1 LSRAEE
7 HRKRADARQNR
18 ARILRAAKEAFDR
31 SGDASLNSIAK
42 SAGVGAGTLY
52 RHFPTREALILAV
65 YRKGIEEVVDAVPAL
80 LAEREPLDALRVWF
94 VRLAG
99 YVRVK
104 HGLGEALNTATAQK
118 TIDDS
123 YPPVLAAIARLL
135 EACEAAGVIP
145 PGLDPADVLLLM
157 GFLWRVPA
165 NRQADRVLEVVLAGL
180 RATPSA
186 TPAAIATTR
195 GRTSRSGPQPSF

>member
-1 LSRAEE
+1 MSEADE
-7 HRKRADARQNR
+7 HRRRADAQQNR

-65 YRKGIEEVVDAVPAL
+65 YGEGIQEVVDAVPAL
-80 LAEREPLDALRVWF
+80 LAEHEPLDALRVWF

-104 HGLGEALNTATAQK
+104 HGLGEALNTAQAQK

-135 EACEAAGVIP
+135 EACEAAGALR

-157 GFLWRVPA
+157 GFLWRIPA
-165 NRQADRVLEVVLAGL
+165 NGQADRVLDIVLAGL
-180 RATPSA
+180 RAAPSA
-186 TPAAIATTR
+186 TR
-195 GRTSRSGPQPSF
+195 RESRKPRP

>member
-1 LSRAEE
+1 MSEADE
-7 HRKRADARQNR
+7 HRRRADAQQNR

-65 YRKGIEEVVDAVPAL
+65 YGEGIQEVVDAVPAL
-80 LAEREPLDALRVWF
+80 LAERDPLDALRVWF

-104 HGLGEALNTATAQK
+104 HGLGEALNTAQAQEA
-118 TIDDS
+118 IDDS

-135 EACEAAGVIP
+135 EACEAAGAIR
-145 PGLDPADVLLLM
+145 PGLDPADVLLAM

-165 NRQADRVLEVVLAGL
+165 NRQADRVLDVVLAGL
-180 RATPSA
+180 RAAPSA
-186 TPAAIATTR
+186 TQR
-195 GRTSRSGPQPSF
+195 RDSRKPGP

>member
-1 LSRAEE
+1 MSRAEE

-18 ARILRAAKEAFDR
+18 ARILRAAKKAFDR

-65 YRKGIEEVVDAVPAL
+65 YRNGIEGVVDAVPAL

-135 EACEAAGVIP
+135 EACGAAGALR

-165 NRQADRVLEVVLAGL
+165 NRQAARVLEVVLAGL
-180 RATPSA
+180 RAAPSGL
-186 TPAAIATTR
+186 PP
-195 GRTSRSGPQPSF
+195 G

>member
-1 LSRAEE
+1 MSEADE
-7 HRKRADARQNR
+7 HRRRADAQQNR
-18 ARILRAAKEAFDR
+18 ARILGAAKEAFDR

-65 YRKGIEEVVDAVPAL
+65 YGEGIQEVVDAVPAL

-104 HGLGEALNTATAQK
+104 HGLGEALNTAQAQK

-135 EACEAAGVIP
+135 EACEAAGALG

-157 GFLWRVPA
+157 GFLWRIPA
-165 NRQADRVLEVVLAGL
+165 NGQADRVLDIVLAGL
-180 RATPSA
+180 RAAPSA
-186 TPAAIATTR
+186 TR
-195 GRTSRSGPQPSF
+195 RESRKPRP